1 MSSLGKREKIM
12 LGILAG
18 VVILYLY
25 YLLFLNPYLKMIDEA
40 KERVNK
46 SIAEVEQI
54 RVAKENLPKLS
65 AEIDSLKVDMQKCLD
80 VIPEIERNPE
90 IAYNLKKIGDSN
102 KIAISTLG
110 LGEPVELSSEQ
121 NNNGAN
127 TNTSTNTNADANK
140 TVPDSKKI
148 YVIPAAMTASGDY
161 DAIMNFIHT
170 VESDKRITD
179 VRGVGINTDQQTGAL
194 TLNLTMNYYY
204 TGKVTDNTLDYK
216 FNSGSYGKTNPFK

>member
-1 MSSLGKREKIM
+1 
-12 LGILAG
+12 
-18 VVILYLY
+18 
-25 YLLFLNPYLKMIDEA
+25 MIDEA

-46 SIAEVEQI
+46 SIAEVQQI
-54 RVAKENLPKLS
+54 RAAKENLPKLS

-80 VIPEIERNPE
+80 VIPEVERNPE

-121 NNNGAN
+121 SNNSAN
-127 TNTSTNTNADANK
+127 TNTSTNTNANADANK
-140 TVPDSKKI
+140 TVIDSKKI
-148 YVIPAAMTASGDY
+148 YVIPATMTASGDY

-179 VRGVGINTDQQTGAL
+179 VRGVGINKDQQTGAL